1 LLRRAAKTAKQTTAS
16 TAVTM
21 AMQTATNFS
30 RSFRIK
36 APSPLVDK
44 FVEIVKNFQKAESKI
59 GGSHS

>member
-1 LLRRAAKTAKQTTAS
+1 MAKHTTAS

-36 APSPLVDK
+36 AGPPC
-44 FVEIVKNFQKAESKI
+44 
-59 GGSHS
+59 